1 MVERGVKSEQ
11 GDLFLPPGFR
21 FHPTDEEVITSYLLQ
36 KFLNPSFSPRAM
48 GEVNLNTCE
57 PWDLPSK
64 AKMGEKEWYFFC
76 HKGMK
81 YPTGSRANRATKEGY
96 WKATGRDREIFKTAS
111 ASASAGGDRELVG
124 MKKTLV
130 FYMGRAPRGTKTNWV
145 MHEYRL
151 EGKSKDNNSNLRFN
165 PKDEWVVCK
174 VFNKKVEEKKAAV
187 EYSTGTPNVSSIS
200 VVDAAG
206 DDGDDFIDS
215 LIDPMYFHST
225 GSLPNNTE
233 TTMNAAVAPYNAAA
247 TTRSSA
253 VGSFVNLPN
262 YTFNDTTTSRNL
274 HQAAIANST
283 VPTSSIGYSSSWN
296 LLQENHAMG
305 SSYNLHDQAMMAR
318 ALGGVISPNFSGG
331 LPSYSAAVPGISQQN
346 SLGVPQQK
354 LEPGYGG
361 SYATNYLTS
370 GAAANSTV
378 IGKAARNL
386 GA

>member
-111 ASASAGGDRELVG
+111 ASADGGRELVG

-130 FYMGRAPRGTKTNWV
+130 FYMGRAPRGSKTNWV

-151 EGKSKDNNSNLRFN
+151 EGKSKDNNHSNLRFN

-187 EYSTGTPNVSSIS
+187 EYSAGTPNVSSIS
-200 VVDAAG
+200 VDAAG
-206 DDGDDFIDS
+206 DDGEDFIDS

-225 GSLPNNTE
+225 GSLPNNTA
-233 TTMNAAVAPYNAAA
+233 TTMNAAVAPYNAV
-247 TTRSSA
+247 TTTTS
-253 VGSFVNLPN
+253 SFVDMPN
-262 YTFNDTTTSRNL
+262 YTFNDTTSHNL

-283 VPTSSIGYSSSWN
+283 VPTSSSGYSSSWN
-296 LLQENHAMG
+296 LLQANHAMG
-305 SSYNLHDQAMMAR
+305 SSYSLHDQAMMSR
-318 ALGGVISPNFSGG
+318 ALGGVISPNNFAGG
-331 LPSYSAAVPGISQQN
+331 LPSYSAAVPGILQQN

-354 LEPGYGG
+354 LEPDYGG
-361 SYATNYLTS
+361 SYATNYLAS
-370 GAAANSTV
+370 GAATDSAVT
-378 IGKAARNL
+378 GKAARNL